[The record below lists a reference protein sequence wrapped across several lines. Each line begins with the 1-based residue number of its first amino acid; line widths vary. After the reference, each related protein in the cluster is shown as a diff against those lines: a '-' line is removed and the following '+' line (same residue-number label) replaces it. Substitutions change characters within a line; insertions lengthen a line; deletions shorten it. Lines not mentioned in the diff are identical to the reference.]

1 MPRKQAQLKQPRK
14 QAQLKQP
21 RKQAARKQPRK
32 QAQTGAAKQAARK
45 QAARKQAALKQAALV
60 LIGGS
65 DFMDTCTS
73 GRLLKQRA
81 SLERASLKAERQAW
95 QEFLDIIAE
104 LAYDGSKFD
113 KAKVM
118 SEAMNDAMDHLEEQD
133 PLFCLSDPGSAA
145 KLHRKRCELAHA
157 KMQEYRAEKAR
168 LKRKRRRG
176 ISFR

>member
-1 MPRKQAQLKQPRK
+1 MPRKQAQTRAANSSALKKLVTQAVAPKKPRTPK
-14 QAQLKQP
+14 QL
-21 RKQAARKQPRK
+21 
-32 QAQTGAAKQAARK
+32 
-45 QAARKQAALKQAALV
+45 AALQKAAATKKQKAQELS
-60 LIGGS
+60 IRRGH
-65 DFMDTCTS
+65 D
-73 GRLLKQRA
+73 
-81 SLERASLKAERQAW
+81 ASLKAERQVW

>member
-1 MPRKQAQLKQPRK
+1 MPRKQAQTRAANSSALKKLVTQAVAPKKPRTPK
-14 QAQLKQP
+14 QL
-21 RKQAARKQPRK
+21 
-32 QAQTGAAKQAARK
+32 
-45 QAARKQAALKQAALV
+45 AALQKAAATKKQKAQELS
-60 LIGGS
+60 IRRGH
-65 DFMDTCTS
+65 D
-73 GRLLKQRA
+73 
-81 SLERASLKAERQAW
+81 ASLKAERQVW

-168 LKRKRRRG
+168 LKRRRG

>member
-21 RKQAARKQPRK
+21 RNQAARKQP
-32 QAQTGAAKQAARK
+32 RK